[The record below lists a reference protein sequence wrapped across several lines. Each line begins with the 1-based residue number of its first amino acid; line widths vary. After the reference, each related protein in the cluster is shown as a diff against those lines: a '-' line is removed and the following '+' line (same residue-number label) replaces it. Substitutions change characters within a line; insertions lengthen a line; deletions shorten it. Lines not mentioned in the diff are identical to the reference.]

1 MSILNSDL
9 LEKYCTAIVRKGSS
23 LQNCFGFIDGTL
35 RAISRPGV
43 NQKTVYNGHKKVHA
57 LKFQSAVLPNAI
69 IAHMYGP
76 VEGKRHDCSMLRMSH
91 LLTKLS
97 LNAWDTNGNPLYLYG
112 DPAYPLRIHLQCPFR
127 NIRVTEEQ
135 QNFNKSMS
143 QVRVAVEWLFG
154 DVSKWW
160 AFIDFKKNLKINLSA
175 VGKMYLTCA
184 LLTNAK
190 TCLYGN
196 MTSQFFQMNLPIL
209 EEYFI

>member
-1 MSILNSDL
+1 
-9 LEKYCTAIVRKGSS
+9 
-23 LQNCFGFIDGTL
+23 
-35 RAISRPGV
+35 
-43 NQKTVYNGHKKVHA
+43 
-57 LKFQSAVLPNAI
+57 
-69 IAHMYGP
+69 MYGP
-76 VEGKRHDCSMLRMSH
+76 VDGKQHDCSMLRMSD
-91 LLTKLS
+91 LLIKLS
-97 LNAWDTNGNPLYLYG
+97 LNAWDTNGNLLCLYG
-112 DPAYPLRIHLQCPFR
+112 DSAYPLQIHLQCPFR
-127 NIRVTEEQ
+127 NIRLTEEQ

-154 DVSKWW
+154 DICKWW

-196 MTSQFFQMNLPIL
+196 MTSQFFQMNPPIL